1 VERHVVPET
10 RQATMN
16 DQSYITYNYDLDL
29 DLGLLS
35 DNISDY
41 NFCHILF
48 IPYEAHGPAARAA
61 AIIWATA
68 QQRLGSNI
76 FLPCAHSIF
85 LPQRSLVAILSPFS
99 NLFIVMQLRYV
110 ML

>member
-1 VERHVVPET
+1 
-10 RQATMN
+10 MN

-61 AIIWATA
+61 AIRPNSDWAP
-68 QQRLGSNI
+68 I
-76 FLPCAHSIF
+76 FCYPVLI
-85 LPQRSLVAILSPFS
+85 QFS
-99 NLFIVMQLRYV
+99 FPRDP
-110 ML
+110 